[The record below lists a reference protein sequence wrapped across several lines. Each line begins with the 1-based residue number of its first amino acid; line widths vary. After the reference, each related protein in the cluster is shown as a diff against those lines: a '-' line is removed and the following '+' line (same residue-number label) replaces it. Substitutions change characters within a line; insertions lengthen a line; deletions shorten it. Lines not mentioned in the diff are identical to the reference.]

1 MTRRARPGRC
11 AAAALSTFLLAAGL
25 SAVALTVPS
34 AVADTAPQNPNDP
47 KSPVTVS
54 SDALPTP
61 QINGVVWDT
70 AIVGNTVYAGGS
82 FTNARPAGSASGQN
96 VVARGNMVAF
106 NVTTGVMTSFAPS
119 FNGQIRSLAVSPD
132 QTRLYVGGEFT
143 SVTVGGTTSTRR
155 RIAAFN
161 TATGALITS
170 FAPSVNYDVNAVTAT
185 NTTVYAGGS
194 FLGVGSVNREK
205 LAAFNASNG
214 ALLDWAPAATGPSAE
229 VTAIVVNPA
238 GTKVAVGGS
247 FTALNGSSNPGYGL
261 GMVDATTGANL
272 PMAINQHVRNAAAT
286 ATPDADGAGSIT
298 SLTTDGTSIFG
309 TGYTYLRAGG
319 TFEGTFSAT
328 WDGGAV
334 NFINDCHGDT
344 YDTTAIGAVVY
355 SVGHPHYCENLDGFR
370 QGAGGVGTY
379 PYHRAIAT
387 TKIATGTLTWEPDQG
402 RYYSFEGLPAPSQ
415 LGWFPDLNA
424 GTFTGQS
431 QGPWSVTGNSS
442 YVVLGGEFTR
452 VNGASQQ
459 GLVRFAVSSIAPN
472 DQGPQFF
479 NTTYPLNVSSTEAGK
494 ARINWGINRDS
505 DNEYLTYRVYR
516 DTQTAAG
523 LIHTRSVS
531 ARYWNPFTMG
541 FTDTGSTLTPGSTH
555 QYRVQVSDPFGN
567 VANSPWTSVTIA
579 PAGAKDSA
587 YVKAVYDSQ
596 PTSYW
601 RLGEAAGS
609 TTAADRV
616 GFDPLTTQAGVTRAT
631 PGAISGDT
639 DTASSFSGA
648 LGGSAAGVT
657 AGNPP
662 DVFSLET
669 WFRTTTTAGGRLLG
683 WSNRNTTANSTKRD
697 RQLYMD
703 NAGRLHF
710 GVKPNAN
717 RQVVTSEAT
726 YNDGQWHHA
735 VASLSKSGMKLY
747 VDGAQVASRA
757 DVTVGEH
764 LSIGY
769 WRLGGDS
776 LASWPSV
783 PTSGNFAGSL
793 DEVAIYKHEL
803 SATEV
808 AAHHAA
814 ATGAST
820 PNVKPIVAFSAQ
832 RTGLAAAFSSSGT
845 SDPDGTIASYAW
857 SFGDGDT
864 ATTANP
870 SHTYTAAG
878 TYTVSLTVTDDDGG
892 STTLT
897 KQVQVSAPPVADF
910 TTSVSG
916 TQLSVDAGSST
927 DDQGV
932 TSYAWTFGDGST
944 GTGVTASRTYAAGG
958 TYNVTLTVTDATG
971 NTATRTRQV
980 TIVAANAAPKATAV
994 VTSNGLTINA
1004 NGSSSTD
1011 SDGTIASYAW
1021 TFGDGGTSTL
1031 ANASHT
1037 YGAAGTY
1044 TVSLTVTDDDG
1055 ATNVATQQV
1064 TVAPAASAYAQDSFS
1079 RSVTGGWG
1087 AADLGGAWSGSGTAS
1102 NFNVTGGVGT
1112 IRMGSP
1118 GSGPSR
1124 ALAGVSSSNTE
1135 MRATI
1140 GVDKAATGG
1149 GTYVTLRPR
1158 VVASG
1163 DRYFVDTKFNAG
1175 GSVTIILGRN
1185 VGATETVLQSR
1196 AVSGLTVTPTD
1207 RLQVR
1212 VQAFGTSPTTF
1223 RAKVWK
1229 VGTPEPE
1236 AWTASVS
1243 DTTAVLQAV
1252 GSIGVG
1258 TYLSGSATNAPVVA
1272 SFDDLWAGPT
1282 P

>member
-1 MTRRARPGRC
+1 MIPVKIRSSSARRASG
-11 AAAALSTFLLAAGL
+11 ALALVLALAGL
-25 SAVALTVPS
+25 SLTTYS
-34 AVADTAPQNPNDP
+34 ASADTAPQNPNDP
-47 KSPVTVS
+47 KTPVTVS
-54 SDALPTP
+54 ADALPTP

-82 FTNARPAGSASGQN
+82 FTNARPAGSPAGQN
-96 VVARGNMVAF
+96 EVARGNMVAF
-106 NVTTGVMTSFAPS
+106 NVTTGVMTSFAPA

-143 SVTVGGTTSTRR
+143 TVNGQTRR

-161 TATGALITS
+161 TATGALITT
-170 FAPSVNYDVNAVTAT
+170 FAPPVNYDVNAVTAT

-194 FLGVGSVNREK
+194 FLGVGSQSREK
-205 LAAFNASNG
+205 LAAFRASDG
-214 ALLDWAPAATGPSAE
+214 ALLDWAPAATGPTAE

-272 PMAINQHVRNAAAT
+272 PMAVNSVVRNASAT
-286 ATPDADGAGSIT
+286 ADPDANGAGSIT
-298 SLTTDGTSIFG
+298 SLTTDGTAIYG

-319 TFEGTFSAT
+319 TFEGTFSAS
-328 WDGGAV
+328 WEGGKI
-334 NFINDCHGDT
+334 NFLNDCHGDS
-344 YDTTAIGAVVY
+344 YDTMPIGAAVY
-355 SVGHPHYCENLDGFR
+355 TAGHAHYCENLDGFR
-370 QGAGGVGTY
+370 QGAGGVGSY

-387 TKIATGTLTWEPDQG
+387 TTVATGTLTWEPDTG
-402 RYYSFEGLPAPSQ
+402 RYYDFEGQPAPTQ
-415 LGWFPDLNA
+415 LGWYPDLNA
-424 GTFTGQS
+424 GTYTGQS

-442 YVVLGGEFTR
+442 YVVMGGEFTR
-452 VNGASQQ
+452 VNGAAQQ
-459 GLVRFAVSSIAPN
+459 GLVRFAISSIAPN
-472 DQGPQFF
+472 DQGPRYF

-516 DTQTAAG
+516 DTQNAAG

-541 FTDTGSTLTPGSTH
+541 FTDTGASLTPGSTH

-567 VANSPWTSVTIA
+567 VANSPWTTVTIA
-579 PAGAKDSA
+579 AAGAKDSD

-601 RLGEAAGS
+601 RLGEGAGV

-616 GFDPLTTQAGVTRAT
+616 GFDPLTKQAGVIGGVG
-631 PGAISGDT
+631 GAISGDT
-639 DTASSFSGA
+639 DTASTFSGA
-648 LGGSAAGVT
+648 TGGSAAGVT

-662 DVFSLET
+662 DVFTLET
-669 WFRTTTTAGGRLLG
+669 WFKTTSTTGGRLVG

-703 NAGRLHF
+703 NSGRLHF
-710 GVKPNAN
+710 GVKPNAA
-717 RQVVTSEAT
+717 RQVVTSPSS
-726 YNDGQWHHA
+726 YNDGAWHHA
-735 VASLSKSGMKLY
+735 VASLSTSGMKLY

-783 PTSGNFAGSL
+783 PTSGYFNGSL

-803 SATEV
+803 SAVEV
-808 AAHHAA
+808 ATHHAA
-814 ATGAST
+814 ATGAAT
-820 PNVKPIVAFSAQ
+820 PNVKPVAQFTAQ
-832 RTGLAAAFSSSGT
+832 PSGLTAAFSSSGS
-845 SDPDGTIASYAW
+845 SDPDGTIASYSW
-857 SFGDGDT
+857 TFGDGGTST
-864 ATTANP
+864 AANP
-870 SHTYTAAG
+870 SHTWTTAG
-878 TYTVSLTVTDDDGG
+878 TYGVTLTVTDDDGA
-892 STTLT
+892 SSSVT
-897 KQVQVSAPPVADF
+897 KQVSVSAPPVASF
-910 TTSVSG
+910 TTDVTG
-916 TQLSVDAGSST
+916 TQLAVDGSGSS

-932 TSYAWTFGDGST
+932 TSYSWTFGDGGTAT
-944 GTGVTASRTYAAGG
+944 GATATHTYAAGG
-958 TYNVTLTVTDATG
+958 TYQVGLKVTDATG
-971 NTATRTRQV
+971 NTATRTQQV
-980 TIVAANAAPKATAV
+980 TVAAANTAPDAAFT
-994 VTSNGLTINA
+994 VTTSGLTVNA
-1004 NGSSSTD
+1004 NGNASSD
-1011 SDGTIASYAW
+1011 PDGTIASYAW
-1021 TFGDGGTSTL
+1021 TFGDGGTATG
-1031 ANASHT
+1031 ATASRT
-1037 YGAAGTY
+1037 YAAAGTY
-1044 TVSLTVTDDDG
+1044 EVRLTVTDDDG
-1055 ATNVATQQV
+1055 ATDVATQQV
-1064 TVAPAASAYAQDSFS
+1064 TVSQAATAYAQDSFT

-1087 AADLGGAWSGSGTAS
+1087 SADLGGPWTGSGTAS
-1102 NFNVTGGVGT
+1102 NFNVAGGVGT
-1112 IRMGSP
+1112 IRMGAP

-1124 ALAGVSSSNTE
+1124 VLTGMSATDTE

-1140 GVDKAATGG
+1140 GVDKPATGG
-1149 GTYVTLRPR
+1149 GIYVTLRPR

-1163 DRYFVDTKFNAG
+1163 DRYFVDTKLNAG
-1175 GSVTIILGRN
+1175 GTVSLILGRN

-1196 AVSGLTVTPTD
+1196 TVTGLTVTPTD
-1207 RLQVR
+1207 RLQVE

-1229 VGTPEPE
+1229 VGTTEP
-1236 AWTASVS
+1236 ATWTASVT
-1243 DTTAVLQAV
+1243 DTTAGLQAA
-1252 GSIGVG
+1252 GHIGVG

-1272 SFDDLWAGPT
+1272 SFDDLWAGPAQ
-1282 P
+1282 

>member
-272 PMAINQHVRNAAAT
+272 PMAVNSVVRNASAT
-286 ATPDADGAGSIT
+286 ADPNANGAGSIT
-298 SLTTDGTSIFG
+298 SLSTDGTAIYG

-319 TFEGTFSAT
+319 TFEGTFSAS
-328 WDGGAV
+328 WDGGTI
-334 NFINDCHGDT
+334 NYINDCHGDS
-344 YDTTAIGAVVY
+344 YDTAQIGQAVY
-355 SVGHPHYCENLDGFR
+355 SVGHPHYCENIDGFR
-370 QGAGGVGTY
+370 QGAGGVGDY

-387 TKIATGTLTWEPDQG
+387 TKIATDTVSWEPDQG
-402 RYYSFEGLPAPSQ
+402 RYYSFEGQPAPSP
-415 LGWFPDLNA
+415 LGWYPDLNA
-424 GTFTGQS
+424 GTYTGQS
-431 QGPWSVTGNSS
+431 QGPWSVTGNAS

-452 VNGASQQ
+452 VNGAAQQ

-472 DQGPQFF
+472 DQGPQYF
-479 NTTYPLNVSSTEAGK
+479 NTTYPLNVSSTEAGQ
-494 ARINWGINRDS
+494 ARVNWGINRDS

-516 DTQTAAG
+516 DTQNAAG

-579 PAGAKDSA
+579 AAGAKNSD

-601 RLGEAAGS
+601 RLGEAAGA

-616 GFDPLTTQAGVTRAT
+616 GFDPLTTQAGVTRGT
-631 PGAISGDT
+631 PGAISGDS

-648 LGGSAAGVT
+648 VGGSAAGVT

-669 WFRTTTTAGGRLLG
+669 WFKTTTTTGGRLLG
-683 WSNRNTTANSTKRD
+683 WSNRNTTSNSTKRD

-703 NAGRLHF
+703 NGGRLHF
-710 GVKPNAN
+710 GVKPNAT
-717 RQVVTSEAT
+717 RQVV
-726 YNDGQWHHA
+726 
-735 VASLSKSGMKLY
+735 
-747 VDGAQVASRA
+747 
-757 DVTVGEH
+757 
-764 LSIGY
+764 
-769 WRLGGDS
+769 
-776 LASWPSV
+776 
-783 PTSGNFAGSL
+783 
-793 DEVAIYKHEL
+793 
-803 SATEV
+803 
-808 AAHHAA
+808 
-814 ATGAST
+814 
-820 PNVKPIVAFSAQ
+820 
-832 RTGLAAAFSSSGT
+832 
-845 SDPDGTIASYAW
+845 
-857 SFGDGDT
+857 
-864 ATTANP
+864 
-870 SHTYTAAG
+870 
-878 TYTVSLTVTDDDGG
+878 
-892 STTLT
+892 
-897 KQVQVSAPPVADF
+897 
-910 TTSVSG
+910 
-916 TQLSVDAGSST
+916 SST
-927 DDQGV
+927 VQLQ
-932 TSYAWTFGDGST
+932 
-944 GTGVTASRTYAAGG
+944 RRR
-958 TYNVTLTVTDATG
+958 L
-971 NTATRTRQV
+971 
-980 TIVAANAAPKATAV
+980 AP
-994 VTSNGLTINA
+994 
-1004 NGSSSTD
+1004 
-1011 SDGTIASYAW
+1011 
-1021 TFGDGGTSTL
+1021 
-1031 ANASHT
+1031 
-1037 YGAAGTY
+1037 
-1044 TVSLTVTDDDG
+1044 
-1055 ATNVATQQV
+1055 
-1064 TVAPAASAYAQDSFS
+1064 
-1079 RSVTGGWG
+1079 R
-1087 AADLGGAWSGSGTAS
+1087 GGAPC
-1102 NFNVTGGVGT
+1102 
-1112 IRMGSP
+1112 R
-1118 GSGPSR
+1118 R
-1124 ALAGVSSSNTE
+1124 LA
-1135 MRATI
+1135 
-1140 GVDKAATGG
+1140 
-1149 GTYVTLRPR
+1149 
-1158 VVASG
+1158 
-1163 DRYFVDTKFNAG
+1163 
-1175 GSVTIILGRN
+1175 
-1185 VGATETVLQSR
+1185 
-1196 AVSGLTVTPTD
+1196 
-1207 RLQVR
+1207 
-1212 VQAFGTSPTTF
+1212 
-1223 RAKVWK
+1223 
-1229 VGTPEPE
+1229 
-1236 AWTASVS
+1236 
-1243 DTTAVLQAV
+1243 
-1252 GSIGVG
+1252 
-1258 TYLSGSATNAPVVA
+1258 
-1272 SFDDLWAGPT
+1272 
-1282 P
+1282 